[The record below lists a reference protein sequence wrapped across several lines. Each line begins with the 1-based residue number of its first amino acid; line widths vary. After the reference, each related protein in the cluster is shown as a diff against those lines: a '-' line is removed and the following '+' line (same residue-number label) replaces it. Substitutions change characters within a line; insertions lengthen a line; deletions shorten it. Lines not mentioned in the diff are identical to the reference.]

1 MSQASALES
10 LYNEDLYQIPSR
22 VVFVI
27 SQPWHELSE
36 ADQTILTKMVG
47 ALKLSMAAIQIV
59 HRKTFSVESL
69 RPLSPSK
76 VIALGATLE
85 SPFKSYEHFTLDG
98 MSIVVGDALPTLD
111 DVRKK
116 NLWLALKQMFG
127 I

>member
-10 LYNEDLYQIPSR
+10 LYNEDLYQIPAK

-36 ADQTILTKMVG
+36 ADQTTLTKMVG
-47 ALKLSMAAIQIV
+47 ALKLSMASIQVI
-59 HRKTFSVESL
+59 HLKTFTVESL
-69 RPLSPSK
+69 KPLGPSK
-76 VIALGATLE
+76 VIALGAVLE

-98 MSIVVGDALPTLD
+98 ISLVLGDALPTLD
-111 DVRKK
+111 DVKKK